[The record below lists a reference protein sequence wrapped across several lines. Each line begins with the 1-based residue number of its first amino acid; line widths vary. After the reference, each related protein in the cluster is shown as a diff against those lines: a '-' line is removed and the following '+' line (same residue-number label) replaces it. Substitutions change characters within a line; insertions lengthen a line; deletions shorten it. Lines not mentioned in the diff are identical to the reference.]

1 MNADVVI
8 SPPDIELSEKSGILH
23 VVNQLRN
30 EGERVSIVNGVA
42 VKIAIILTRAKS
54 SILLWDE
61 EEWGSLWGLGG
72 YNLSCLQIFIDESFT
87 SFLFSSVKRVDLGD
101 LRGKRV
107 FEFNGVVE
115 ESMRGK
121 DIISLLRE
129 DICKVN
135 AEIRDR
141 DLLEFVNLGKLC

>member
-1 MNADVVI
+1 M
-8 SPPDIELSEKSGILH
+8 
-23 VVNQLRN
+23 
-30 EGERVSIVNGVA
+30 
-42 VKIAIILTRAKS
+42 
-54 SILLWDE
+54 
-61 EEWGSLWGLGG
+61 
-72 YNLSCLQIFIDESFT
+72 SCLQIFIDESFT